1 MKIYIVDIDGT
12 ICTQVTSKIHSI
24 DYKYAKPIEERITK
38 INHLYDK
45 GDEIHY
51 WTARGSKTGINHFE
65 LTEKQL
71 KEWGCKYTSLR
82 VGDKPH
88 YDVWIDDKAVWS
100 EEYFR
105 IN

>member
-1 MKIYIVDIDGT
+1 MYVGDKRHMILKI
-12 ICTQVTSKIHSI
+12 
-24 DYKYAKPIEERITK
+24 
-38 INHLYDK
+38 
-45 GDEIHY
+45 
-51 WTARGSKTGINHFE
+51 
-65 LTEKQL
+65 EKQL